1 LVFHERTV
9 NSKLSFEAAS
19 VELMKSASA
28 ERRLAKGPFD
38 CATPKAALLGRKA
51 AGAKAEAA
59 VASAKT
65 ASEENFI
72 VASVV

>member
-1 LVFHERTV
+1 
-9 NSKLSFEAAS
+9 
-19 VELMKSASA
+19 MKSASA